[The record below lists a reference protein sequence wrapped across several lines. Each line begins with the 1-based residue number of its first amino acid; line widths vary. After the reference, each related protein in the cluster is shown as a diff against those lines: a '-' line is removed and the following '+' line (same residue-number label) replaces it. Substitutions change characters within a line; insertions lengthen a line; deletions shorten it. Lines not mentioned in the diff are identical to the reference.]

1 MVAIQHE
8 AHWPHVRP
16 TSCKVSAREQKR
28 AKWLSKRLVAV
39 GMRSVTA
46 LQMLEDGVGVRRLS
60 FGCKII
66 DKCTRGG
73 LPLQGINEI
82 VGEAGAGKTQFAL
95 TLSLQC
101 HLMEAFGGLSGA
113 TAYLCCGEGS
123 FPVRRLEQLA
133 HSFQDKSGTSYTE
146 FMKSVYI
153 EQCHNA
159 DDVLDTLVSTHCDRL
174 SAIV

>member
-1 MVAIQHE
+1 MLPVFC
-8 AHWPHVRP
+8 RNNP
-16 TSCKVSAREQKR
+16 TEQKR
-28 AKWLSKRLVAV
+28 ASYLSKRLITAR
-39 GMRSVTA
+39 MRSVTA
-46 LQMLEDGVGVRRLS
+46 LQMLEDGVGIRRLS

-66 DKCTRGG
+66 DKCVRGG

-101 HLMEAFGGLSGA
+101 HLRESVGGLSGA

-133 HSFQDKSGTSYTE
+133 HSYDDKFGISYTE

-159 DDVLDTLVSTHCDRL
+159 DVVLDTLVSTRCDSC
-174 SAIV
+174 SAVVLEF